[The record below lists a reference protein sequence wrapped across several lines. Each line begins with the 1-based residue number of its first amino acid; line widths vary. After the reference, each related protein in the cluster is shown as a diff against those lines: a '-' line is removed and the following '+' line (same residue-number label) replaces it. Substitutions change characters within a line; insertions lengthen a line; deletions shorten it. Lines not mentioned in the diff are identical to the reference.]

1 MKSFLN
7 IVAQDILEKYGNNLS
22 EIVVVFPN
30 KRASLFL
37 NEELI
42 RQSDGKPVWSP
53 QYMTISELFRAH
65 SQLVVADQIKLV
77 CELYRHYAEKTGTTE
92 SLDDFYGWGE
102 LMLSD
107 FDDLDKNMGDAEH
120 IFENTDELHAYDNA
134 NYLSDEQKAALKR
147 FFANFNDETSQIKQN
162 FASLWNCLGD
172 IYTSFR
178 DSLRAQG
185 IAYEG
190 MLYRDV
196 AESLKAAT
204 TTHHHPLPTQGGWEG
219 LNTHYLFIGF
229 NLIQPVE
236 QELMAYLQREGKAT
250 FYWDYDNYYMKDGN
264 EAGRYIKQYLSA
276 FPNEITLPEAF
287 NNFTKKPDITFISA
301 TTEDVQARYVSQWLT
316 EERLKA
322 GKRTAVVLCD
332 EKLLPTVIHALPDS
346 VKDINITSGYPLQQT
361 LIATLVKQI
370 FTLKQRGSSRIKGA
384 LRLHQVNTILHHPY
398 MKYLSENAATLKQE
412 LNDEK
417 KKVFYP
423 TIEELSIDEHLANI
437 FTPIPHHDEAPTPL
451 EAQRLRCLDIIACI
465 MKAIHRIAT
474 NSTDTDP
481 LMQESLYRMHQIM
494 NRVNTLILSGEL
506 TVSDSSLQGILNQ
519 IIRSTTVPFHGE
531 PIIGIQ
537 IMGVLETRNLDFDHM
552 LILSANEGNIPK
564 AVNDSSFIPHVIRRA
579 YGLTTIENKVA
590 IYAYYFHRMMQR
602 ANDVSITYNN
612 STNDTKTNEM
622 SRFMMQLIAES
633 DLNIKVAELT
643 SSLLVSKKERCDM
656 PKNAEVI
663 ERMEQENSISPT
675 AINSYL
681 RCQLQYFY
689 KYVCRIKDNAETD
702 EEEMDNR
709 TFGLVFHKAAELLYA
724 PFKGRSV
731 TESIIEGMLKD
742 PSVIER
748 AIDEAFMEELF
759 AMKTPEAKKR
769 KMPALDGTQLI
780 HREIIKKM
788 LRQTLQYD
796 KKHCPIEIIDVER
809 NIYDTIKFDTDR
821 GTRSLRIKGIID
833 RLDVVKGEDGRLQM
847 RVVDYKTGSREP
859 GNISSVTEIFTPEG
873 ASKSNVHSD
882 YYLQTLL
889 YCRILSQPMSGTPQ
903 NGTYPV
909 VPALLYP
916 HRSSADNYNP
926 VLSINKEKI
935 HNILDFADEYN
946 ENFIRVLKE
955 IYDYSRPFTPTT
967 DTKNCDRCFY
977 KEICGKMK

>member
-7 IVAQDILEKYGNNLS
+7 IVAQDILEKYGTNLS
-22 EIVVVFPN
+22 EVVVVFPN

-42 RQSDGKPVWSP
+42 SQSGGKPVWSP
-53 QYMTISELFRAH
+53 QYMTISELFRSH
-65 SQLVVADQIKLV
+65 SQLAVADQIKLV

-147 FFANFNDETSQIKQN
+147 FFANFKDETSQIKQN
-162 FASLWNCLGD
+162 FASLWNCLSD

-196 AESLKAAT
+196 AEELKLAT
-204 TTHHHPLPTQGGWEG
+204 TQHLSP
-219 LNTHYLFIGF
+219 NTHYLFIGF

-236 QELMAYLQREGKAT
+236 QELMAYLQREGKAS
-250 FYWDYDNYYMKDGN
+250 FYWDYDNYYMKEGN
-264 EAGRYIKQYLSA
+264 EAGRYINQYLSA

-287 NNFTKKPDITFISA
+287 SNFTNKPEITFISA

-322 GKRTAVVLCD
+322 GKRTAIVLCD
-332 EKLLPTVIHALPDS
+332 EKLLPTVIHALPDT

-384 LRLHQVNTILHHPY
+384 LRLHQVNTVLHHPY
-398 MKYLSENAATLKQE
+398 MQYLSENAATLKAE

-423 TIEELSIDEHLANI
+423 TIEELSVDEHLANL

-451 EAQRLRCLDIIACI
+451 EAQRLRCLDIITCI
-465 MKAIHRIAT
+465 SKAIQRIAT
-474 NSTDTDP
+474 NSPGADP

-494 NRVNTLILSGEL
+494 TRVNTLILSGEL
-506 TVSDSSLQGILNQ
+506 TVSDSSLQGIINQ

-537 IMGVLETRNLDFDHM
+537 VMGVLETRNLDFDHM

-602 ANDVSITYNN
+602 AGDVSITYNN

-633 DLNIKVAELT
+633 DLNIVRAEMT
-643 SSLLVSKKERCDM
+643 SPLLVSKKERCDV

-663 ERMEQENSISPT
+663 GKMEQENAISPS
-675 AINSYL
+675 AINAYL

-689 KYVCRIKDNAETD
+689 KHVCHIKDNTETD

-709 TFGLVFHKAAELLYA
+709 TFGLIFHKAAELLYL

-731 TESIIEGMLKD
+731 TESIIDGMLKD

-748 AIDEAFMEELF
+748 ALDEAFKEELF
-759 AMKTPEAKKR
+759 SMKTPEAKKR
-769 KMPALDGTQLI
+769 RMPALDGTQLI
-780 HREIIKKM
+780 HREIITKM
-788 LRQTLQYD
+788 LRQLLQYD
-796 KKHCPIEIIDVER
+796 RKHCPIEIIDLEK
-809 NIYDTIKFDTDR
+809 NIYDTVTFDTDR

-833 RLDVVKGEDGRLQM
+833 RLDVVKGDNGHLQM
-847 RVVDYKTGSREP
+847 RVVDYKTGTRQP
-859 GNISSVTEIFTPEG
+859 GDIKSVSEIFTPESAGKAG
-873 ASKSNVHSD
+873 AHTD

-889 YCRILSQPMSGTPQ
+889 YSRILAQPMSGRPQ

-916 HRSSADNYNP
+916 HRSSSDNYDP

-935 HNILDFADEYN
+935 HNILDIADEYN
-946 ENFIRVLKE
+946 DGFIRVLKE
-955 IYDYSRPFTPTT
+955 IYDYSRPFAATQDENQCT
-967 DTKNCDRCFY
+967 RCFY
-977 KEICGKMK
+977 SGICGRMR